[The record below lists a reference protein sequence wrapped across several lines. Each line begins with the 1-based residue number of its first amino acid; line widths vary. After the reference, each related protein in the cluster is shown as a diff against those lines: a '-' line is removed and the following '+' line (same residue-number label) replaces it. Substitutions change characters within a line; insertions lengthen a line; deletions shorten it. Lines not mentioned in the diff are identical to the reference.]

1 VAMEVRHLN
10 PEGLHKNPAFTQA
23 VIVSGVARTVYIGGQ
38 NAVTP
43 NGQIVGEDDLAAQ
56 AEQVFSNL
64 SILLAAA
71 GGRLHDIVKWT
82 IYVVQGRDIRPAFG
96 VFQRVWGVG
105 QSPPAITVITV
116 AGLADPAFLVEVEA
130 IAVLGRGDRDE

>member
-1 VAMEVRHLN
+1 MAVEVRHLN

-43 NGQIVGEDDLAAQ
+43 DGQIVGEDDLAAQ

-71 GGRLHDIVKWT
+71 GGKLHDIVKWT
-82 IYVVQGRDIRPAFG
+82 IYIVQGRDIRPAFG
-96 VFQRVWGVG
+96 VFQRVWVVG

-116 AGLADPAFLVEVEA
+116 AGLANPAFLVEVEA
-130 IAVLGRGDRDE
+130 IAVLGRGGRNE